1 MFSFT
6 ESPVPVRADLRCA
19 YMATWGHFA
28 RPGPTLTGRIRID
41 VLEAA
46 RRGATEESTEVIGL
60 PAQLGRLADRL
71 YHDPIS
77 VDGVLVRDAADAH
90 GDPMTVEVISLISM
104 LSSID
109 STHRALGSALEPLP
123 EPMPGLPT
131 EEIAADLK
139 PRRTHIPV
147 PPGAINVMFDLLPM
161 EGAAFQALFG
171 PQYMTG
177 WEMSI
182 DRFQRNPGLNRAQME
197 LVSSRT
203 SVHNECFY

>member
-6 ESPVPVRADLRCA
+6 DSPVPVRADLRCI

-28 RPGPTLTGRIRID
+28 RPGPTLPGSTRIN
-41 VLEAA
+41 VLGSA
-46 RRGATEESTEVIGL
+46 RRRVTEDRADIVGL
-60 PAQLGRLADRL
+60 PSELGRLADAL

-77 VDGVLVRDAADAH
+77 VDGTLVRSAADAH
-90 GDPMTVEVISLISM
+90 GDPMTVEVISIISM
-104 LSSID
+104 LSAVD
-109 STHRALGSALEPLP
+109 STHRALGAALEPLP
-123 EPMPGLPT
+123 EPEPGDPT
-131 EEIAADLK
+131 GEIATGLK
-139 PRRTHIPV
+139 RRRTHIPV

-182 DRFQRNPGLNRAQME
+182 DQFQRHPGLNRAQME